1 MSLII
6 SDTFCTSFTL
16 AIKSLLNDE
25 QDVGCTVLHKEGY
38 THSCT
43 LEDYFY
49 YFTICD
55 SKVVQD
61 YLKKVVLQVRERC
74 NVWCLKLFI
83 ICRIQRHSYLSQKFK
98 IDIILLLSTF
108 SSERKDMDRVE
119 FRRMRPKFLRTL
131 FIMVSFQVIYVL
143 TIICRF
149 LNFPRFFYCLFK
161 VL

>member
-38 THSCT
+38 THFCT
-43 LEDYFY
+43 LDDYFY

-61 YLKKVVLQVRERC
+61 YLKKVVL
-74 NVWCLKLFI
+74 
-83 ICRIQRHSYLSQKFK
+83 
-98 IDIILLLSTF
+98 
-108 SSERKDMDRVE
+108 
-119 FRRMRPKFLRTL
+119 
-131 FIMVSFQVIYVL
+131 
-143 TIICRF
+143 
-149 LNFPRFFYCLFK
+149 
-161 VL
+161 